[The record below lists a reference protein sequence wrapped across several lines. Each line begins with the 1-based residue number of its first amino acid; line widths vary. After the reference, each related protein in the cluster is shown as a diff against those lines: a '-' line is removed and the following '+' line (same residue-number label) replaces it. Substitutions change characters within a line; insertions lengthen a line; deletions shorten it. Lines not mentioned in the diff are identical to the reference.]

1 MSKNMTHPLKIFL
14 MFSQNNKP
22 DRERMA
28 GFLRYNAMLP
38 TQWDIRT
45 LDRSSPALYDKCRRL
60 CLKWNP
66 DAFVFSA
73 YDTFRD
79 LQRNL
84 PCLRRVKYRI
94 GLDVHLGKR
103 PANVHRIAL
112 DNRQL
117 VLSAIDL
124 FAKRGFKRLAF
135 VGTEAPDECPY
146 SRDVETMFRTIAQE
160 HGCQPFCFRFADN
173 QSLTLALSEASD
185 WLRTLPKPC
194 GVLAYSDEIAQHIL
208 ISCRLAN
215 ILIPQQIAVIG
226 VDNHVELCETSRP
239 SLTSILPDFEQSG
252 YLAGMLLSRLSSP
265 GKSAGSALKEIS
277 YGIKGIFERD
287 TTQDLRNSVRLS
299 NAVQDMIRSEGTG
312 PLSVTSI
319 AKRLGASVRLLEMH
333 FKSVTGHTIRNEL
346 VRFRC
351 DQLRERILTE
361 HRSLAELALS
371 CGFRTANAAQVAFR
385 KTFGC
390 SMREYKVRLDTIPH
404 VNHAVAAKSPVRH
417 SPISFEDTSENP
429 SASYAA
435 FTSG

>member
-160 HGCQPFCFRFADN
+160 HGCQPFCFRFAAN

-185 WLRTLPKPC
+185 WLGTLPKPC
-194 GVLAYSDEIAQHIL
+194 GVLAYSDEIAQHVL
-208 ISCRLAN
+208 IACRLAN

-265 GKSAGSALKEIS
+265 GKSSGSAFEEIS

-299 NAVQDMIRSEGTG
+299 NAIQDMIRAEGTG
-312 PLSVTSI
+312 ALSVTSI

-361 HRSLAELALS
+361 HRPLAELALS
-371 CGFRTANAAQVAFR
+371 CGFRTVNAAQVAFR

-390 SMREYKVRLDTIPH
+390 SMRECKVKSAEAFEAFQ
-404 VNHAVAAKSPVRH
+404 HA
-417 SPISFEDTSENP
+417 
-429 SASYAA
+429 
-435 FTSG
+435 